1 MSRQTPSAVRKRMAD
16 ALYISYCIGRAL
28 RGGDD
33 DISRLIRPQLRNIA
47 DVDLN
52 NPDHVELVEA
62 LFHLFL
68 REELSRAKLTRG
80 KRESEET
87 KARKATAK
95 NNARVYYKEQRGKGY
110 SAQEAWQRT
119 ALQFRKDYPDLY
131 GGKKDEQ
138 LIRLWT
144 R

>member
-28 RGGDD
+28 RGEDD
-33 DISRLIRPQLRNIA
+33 DISRLIRPHLHNIA

-62 LFHLFL
+62 LFFFL
-68 REELSRAKLTRG
+68 REELSRAKLTSGAPKRQEAANEAANAVRDDARAYQKER
-80 KRESEET
+80 KREGHS
-87 KARKATAK
+87 AAQSWRLTAQHF
-95 NNARVYYKEQRGKGY
+95 KEKYHDLEGK
-110 SAQEAWQRT
+110 T
-119 ALQFRKDYPDLY
+119 A
-131 GGKKDEQ
+131 EQ
-138 LIRLWT
+138 LRRLWS